1 MHKEM
6 ERTEEELGRRKNL
19 IYCIKNVF
27 FKEAQHPRG
36 RKENEWGNLSTFQMW
51 LTAV

>member
-19 IYCIKNVF
+19 IYCIKMYLL
-27 FKEAQHPRG
+27 KR
-36 RKENEWGNLSTFQMW
+36 LSILEGGKKMNGGI
-51 LTAV
+51 